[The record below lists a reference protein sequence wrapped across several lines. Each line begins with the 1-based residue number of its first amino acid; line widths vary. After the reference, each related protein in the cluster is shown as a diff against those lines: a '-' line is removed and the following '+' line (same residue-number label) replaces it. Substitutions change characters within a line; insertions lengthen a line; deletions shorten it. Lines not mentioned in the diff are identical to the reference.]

1 MEDEDDSNI
10 LHDGDIAEF
19 DGMVVE
25 MAGSLLGPLASVV
38 GGHVAMPVLK
48 PLIAHLER
56 KLVHC
61 SALSLL
67 EN

>member
-1 MEDEDDSNI
+1 MEDEADSNI

-25 MAGSLLGPLASVV
+25 MAGSLLGPLAAVV

-48 PLIAHLER
+48 PLIVHLQR
-56 KLVHC
+56 KLVN
-61 SALSLL
+61 STLLLL